1 METSLLTSSRA
12 RPIPV
17 RASRV
22 QRLSA
27 FQQVVYSGC
36 WEDTETELAALAL
49 PQGARVLSI
58 TASGSRS
65 LGLLEANPS
74 EVLSVDLNPSQ
85 NFLLELKRASA
96 LGARDWEQHAAFL
109 GLLPTSPT
117 FRRTHYLR
125 TRRHL
130 TPEARN
136 YWDGRDRA
144 IARGVTSIGR
154 QDRIVATGAAVAWRV
169 LPESKLRPL
178 FEMDNL
184 EDQTNYFDEHIDTK
198 VARSVARLATSKW
211 ALRWIYGKDLYE
223 QAGFFAMGE
232 MIFENIAQ
240 HARVRLLRE
249 NYFLSRVLLGEYIDP
264 RRFNSYYL
272 REDTFEEF
280 RERSHAIRPVTA
292 PLEEVLASLPDNSLD
307 GLSLSDIFD
316 WIAPRDFDRLLHE
329 IVRVA
334 KDGARLCYRICL
346 VDRQPGAEHA
356 AHLVA
361 DRALSAR
368 LHVLDRS
375 CFYRGLYVGTVRK

>member
-1 METSLLTSSRA
+1 
-12 RPIPV
+12 V
-17 RASRV
+17 RVSQV
-22 QRLSA
+22 QRLAA
-27 FQQVVYSGC
+27 FQKVVYSGC
-36 WEDTETELAALAL
+36 WEDTETELAALDL
-49 PQGARVLSI
+49 RKGARVLSI

-74 EVLSVDLNPSQ
+74 EVVSVDLNPSQ
-85 NFLLELKRASA
+85 NFLLDLKRGSA

-109 GLLPTSPT
+109 GLLPASAGA
-117 FRRTHYLR
+117 RRSQYMR
-125 TRRHL
+125 VRSHL
-130 TPEARN
+130 TPDARA

-144 IARGVTSIGR
+144 IARGVANIGR

-178 FEMDNL
+178 FEMDDL
-184 EDQTNYFDEHIDTK
+184 QEQARYFDEHIDTPL
-198 VARSVARLATSKW
+198 ARSVARLATSKW
-211 ALRWIYGKDLYE
+211 ALRWIYGRDLYE

-240 HARVRLLRE
+240 HARARLLRE

-272 REDTFEEF
+272 RESAFEEF
-280 RERSHAIRPVTA
+280 QERSHAIRPVTA
-292 PLEEVLASLPDNSLD
+292 PLEEVLASLPDDSLD

-346 VDRQPGAEHA
+346 VDRQPGAEHG
-356 AHLVA
+356 AHLHA
-361 DRALSAR
+361 DRELSAR

>member
-1 METSLLTSSRA
+1 METSLLTSPHPR
-12 RPIPV
+12 RTPV
-17 RASRV
+17 RVSQV
-22 QRLSA
+22 QRLAA

-49 PQGARVLSI
+49 RPGARVLSI

-65 LGLLEANPS
+65 LGLLEANPA
-74 EVLSVDLNPSQ
+74 EVISVDLNPSQ
-85 NFLLELKRASA
+85 NFLLDLKRASA
-96 LGARDWEQHAAFL
+96 LGAFDWEQHATFL
-109 GLLPTSPT
+109 GLLPAAASS
-117 FRRTHYLR
+117 RRAQYVR
-125 TRRHL
+125 VREHL
-130 TPEARN
+130 APDARA
-136 YWDGRDRA
+136 YWDGRARA
-144 IARGVTSIGR
+144 IGRGVTSIGR

-178 FEMDNL
+178 FEMDDL
-184 EDQTNYFDEHIDTK
+184 EEQVRYFDEQIDTP

-211 ALRWIYGKDLYE
+211 ALRWIYGRDLYQ

-240 HARVRLLRE
+240 HAHARLLRE
-249 NYFLSRVLLGEYIDP
+249 NYFLSRVLLGEYVDP
-264 RRFNSYYL
+264 RRYNSYYL
-272 REDTFEEF
+272 RERTFEEF
-280 RERSHAIRPVTA
+280 RERCHAVRPVTA
-292 PLEEVLASLPDNSLD
+292 PLEEVLASLPDSSLD

-346 VDRQPGAEHA
+346 VDRQPGPEHA
-356 AHLVA
+356 QHLHA
-361 DRALSAR
+361 ERALSAR

-375 CFYRGLYVGTVRK
+375 CFYRDLYVGTVRK